1 MRLKKELLKIILL
14 IIFVNLKIDAVAITK
29 NKIIASVDNQI
40 VSSYEL
46 KNKIKTILFLANQNF
61 NQENVN
67 LLKQN
72 ALQQLI
78 DYKLKKNQITIFEI
92 QLNNDIQINN
102 HLKNL
107 ALKYNT
113 NIDGVKKIFRG
124 NGLDF
129 EIYLDEIRTELSWQK
144 FIFDRYKNKIIL
156 NEQEIDVELSSYLKS
171 QNDLQEY
178 NLAEIELPLKNNS
191 DDKNTIAEVKNEITR
206 AGFESAAIK
215 YSISTSASDGGD
227 IGWINAKSLSSEML
241 SIISKMKVGEMSRPI
256 VRTDRI
262 IILKLL
268 DQKKI
273 DINKVDINE
282 LRKKIIKNK
291 KNQLLSLYSNN
302 HLSKLKNNALI
313 EIK

>member
-1 MRLKKELLKIILL
+1 MRLRKELLKIIFL
-14 IIFVNLKIDAVAITK
+14 IIFVNVKIDAVAITK

-78 DYKLKKNQITIFEI
+78 DYKLKKNQVTSFEI
-92 QLNNDIQINN
+92 QLNNNIQINN
-102 HLKNL
+102 HLNNL
-107 ALKYNT
+107 ASKYNT

-144 FIFDRYKNKIIL
+144 LIFDRYKNKIIL
-156 NEQEIDVELSSYLKS
+156 NEQEIDAELSNYLKS

-178 NLAEIELPLKNNS
+178 NLAEIELPFKNNS
-191 DDKNTIAEVKNEITR
+191 DDKNTIMEVKNEITR
-206 AGFESAAIK
+206 VGFKSAAIK

-241 SIISKMKVGEMSRPI
+241 SIISKMEVGEISRPI

-262 IILKLL
+262 ILLQLL

-302 HLSKLKNNALI
+302 HLSKLKNSALI

>member
-1 MRLKKELLKIILL
+1 MRLRKELLKIIFL
-14 IIFVNLKIDAVAITK
+14 IIFVNVKIDAVAITK

-78 DYKLKKNQITIFEI
+78 DYKLKKNQVTSFEI
-92 QLNNDIQINN
+92 QLNNNIQINN
-102 HLKNL
+102 HLNNL
-107 ALKYNT
+107 SSKYNT
-113 NIDGVKKIFRG
+113 DIEGMKKIFKG

-144 FIFDRYKNKIIL
+144 LIFDRYKNKIIL
-156 NEQEIDVELSSYLKS
+156 NEQEIDAELNNYLKS

-191 DDKNTIAEVKNEITR
+191 DDKNTIMEVKNEITR
-206 AGFESAAIK
+206 VGFESAAIK

-241 SIISKMKVGEMSRPI
+241 SIISKMEVGEISRPI

-262 IILKLL
+262 ILLQLL

-273 DINKVDINE
+273 DINKVDRSE

>member
-144 FIFDRYKNKIIL
+144 LIFDRYKNKIIL
-156 NEQEIDVELSSYLKS
+156 NEQEIDAELSNYLKS

-273 DINKVDINE
+273 DINKVDIND

>member
-14 IIFVNLKIDAVAITK
+14 IIFVNIKTDATAITK

-46 KNKIKTILFLANQNF
+46 KNKVKTILFLANQNF

-67 LLKQN
+67 LIKRK

-78 DYKLKKNQITIFEI
+78 DYKLKKNQVVKFEI
-92 QLNNDIQINN
+92 QLSNDIQINN
-102 HLKNL
+102 HLNNL
-107 ALKYNT
+107 SLKYKT
-113 NIDGVKKIFRG
+113 DVEGMKNIFQG

-129 EIYLDEIRTELSWQK
+129 DIYLDEIRTEFSWQK
-144 FIFDRYKNKIIL
+144 LIFERYQNKILI
-156 NEQEIDVELSSYLKS
+156 NEQEIEVELSNYLKS
-171 QNDLQEY
+171 QSDLQEY
-178 NLAEIELPLKNNS
+178 KLAEIELPLKNNS
-191 DDKNTIAEVKNEITR
+191 EDKNNVKDVRNEITKVS
-206 AGFESAAIK
+206 FESAAIK
-215 YSISTSASDGGD
+215 YSISTSSSNGGD
-227 IGWINAKSLSSEML
+227 IGWINAKSLSNEIL
-241 SIISKMKVGEMSRPI
+241 SIISKMKVGEISQPVI
-256 VRTDRI
+256 QTNRI

-273 DINKVDINE
+273 DIDKVDLGE
-282 LRKKIIKNK
+282 LRKKITNNK

>member
-191 DDKNTIAEVKNEITR
+191 DDKNTIIEVKNEITR
-206 AGFESAAIK
+206 VGFESAAIK

>member
-273 DINKVDINE
+273 DINKVDIND

>member
-1 MRLKKELLKIILL
+1 MRLKKELLKIIFL
-14 IIFVNLKIDAVAITK
+14 IIFVNIKIDAVAITK

-40 VSSYEL
+40 ISSYEL

-61 NQENVN
+61 DQENVN

-72 ALQQLI
+72 ALQQLV
-78 DYKLKKNQITIFEI
+78 DYKLKKNQVTSFKI
-92 QLNNDIQINN
+92 QLNNNIQINN
-102 HLKNL
+102 HLNNL
-107 ALKYNT
+107 SSKYNT
-113 NIDGVKKIFRG
+113 DIEGLKKIFGG

-144 FIFDRYKNKIIL
+144 LIFDRYKNKIIL
-156 NEQEIDVELSSYLKS
+156 NEQEIDAELSNYLKS

-178 NLAEIELPLKNNS
+178 NLAEIELPFKNNS
-191 DDKNTIAEVKNEITR
+191 DDKNTIMEVKNEITR
-206 AGFESAAIK
+206 VGFKSAAIK

-241 SIISKMKVGEMSRPI
+241 SIISKMEVGEISKP
-256 VRTDRI
+256 VVQTNRI

-273 DINKVDINE
+273 DIKKVDLNE

-291 KNQLLSLYSNN
+291 KNQILSLYSNN